1 VGFAA
6 ACRISVPEVA
16 IAEPHPESLVD
27 LRLFNPWDEL
37 LEFAASKT
45 ESIDTMTDHQHGH
58 IPYVALLLHYL
69 QKWKEDKGSFPNS
82 YKEKKDFIKSIKD
95 GMRTNVPGGSEENF
109 EEAAAAV
116 LNNIKKH
123 EISSYCK
130 SVLDDPKTKI
140 TSDSEPFWVIAR
152 AVKLFVE
159 KHGVLPLTGVLPDMK
174 AESNT
179 YVELQKMYVSDSICR
194 GLD

>member
-1 VGFAA
+1 LHLQSFPT
-6 ACRISVPEVA
+6 RRS
-16 IAEPHPESLVD
+16 SD

-37 LEFAASKT
+37 LEFATSKT
-45 ESIDTMTDHQHGH
+45 ENIDKMTDHQHGH

-130 SVLDDPKTKI
+130 SVSDDPKTKI

-152 AVKLFVE
+152 
-159 KHGVLPLTGVLPDMK
+159 
-174 AESNT
+174 
-179 YVELQKMYVSDSICR
+179 R
-194 GLD
+194 